1 MVETML
7 PLQAEGLEA
16 GVGASLI
23 PAQEAKMQAAKQMR
37 KAFLTGLLI
46 LVVML
51 AAFDFIVIF

>member
-7 PLQAEGLEA
+7 PLQAEGLGA

-46 LVVML
+46 FVVML